1 MQFLGILVKANDYE
15 DEVLKKFS
23 GNVQGLG
30 VYEINTGKFSNLPFT
45 INEKN
50 I

>member
-1 MQFLGILVKANDYE
+1 
-15 DEVLKKFS
+15 
-23 GNVQGLG
+23 VQGLG

-50 I
+50 IWD